1 MTAVERLRRMDVARA
16 QIDAMVVAFRAAL
29 RGLKGDARYMAEQE
43 LLSYTL
49 TAERKRMDRARDRA
63 RASSASSRRRR
74 RSRAAAR

>member
-16 QIDAMVVAFRAAL
+16 QIDAMVVAFKAAL
-29 RGLKGDARYMAEQE
+29 RGLKGDARYLAEQE

-49 TAERKRMDRARDRA
+49 T